1 MTGMRLPASG
11 TEWLFIIF
19 SMVGALASL
28 VFAVSAVFWGLSY
41 LSGLSVI
48 AILRSLGL
56 VYVGICIGALG
67 MVYAQKREE
76 KENE

>member
-19 SMVGALASL
+19 SMVGALACL
-28 VFAVSAVFWGLSY
+28 VFSVSAVFWGVSY

-56 VYVGICIGALG
+56 VYVGVCIGVLG
-67 MVYAQKREE
+67 MFYADK
-76 KENE
+76 KENEKNG